1 MYNIS
6 CTDYNKDLKPS
17 SCIIY
22 HALITKDLKPSSCII
37 YHALQNNKDLKPS
50 SCIICHAL
58 NNKDLKPTPCI
69 LYSMHCRI
77 TSICNIIHVYST
89 SQIYIYIPYI
99 IYHTV
104 HDILYTW
111 DRLQILVIQ
120 CMIYYIHGL
129 GCKSLLYS
137 A

>member
-1 MYNIS
+1 MHNISCTDYQGFAFFMYNIS
-6 CTDYNKDLKPS
+6 CTDYQGFETFFMYNM
-17 SCIIY
+17 SCTDY
-22 HALITKDLKPSSCII
+22 
-37 YHALQNNKDLKPS
+37 
-50 SCIICHAL
+50 
-58 NNKDLKPTPCI
+58 NKDLKPTPCI

-77 TSICNIIHVYST
+77 TSICNLIYVYST

-120 CMIYYIHGL
+120 CMIYNIHGV
-129 GCKSLLYS
+129 GCNSLLFS